1 MPLKGVYLIGLTGNI
16 ACGKSAVLAML
27 EELGARVI
35 DADRVTHA
43 LQQPGE
49 PVYDAIVAEFG
60 PAILAAPGG
69 PIDRR
74 ALGAIVFADPAALR
88 RLERIVHPAVHARI
102 EAWLEQVALEPS
114 TENREPLTSG
124 ASRVTSDEGRG
135 TRHPSPVTRSRVAV
149 IDAIKLLESGWKPL
163 CDAIW
168 VVTCAPE
175 QQIERLVATRGL
187 SEAEARARIAA
198 QPPQADK
205 VAQADV
211 VIDNSGSLE
220 ETRRQVEAA
229 WQRIVG
235 RSDA

>member
-1 MPLKGVYLIGLTGNI
+1 MPLPGIYLIGLTGNI
-16 ACGKSAVLAML
+16 ACGKSSVLAML
-27 EELGARVI
+27 EQLGAQVI
-35 DADRVTHA
+35 DADRVTHM

-60 PAILAAPGG
+60 PGILADPGG
-69 PIDRR
+69 AIDRR
-74 ALGAIVFADPAALR
+74 ALGAIVFADPLALR

-102 EAWLEQVALEPS
+102 EAWLAQIARQGDKETRRQGEVNSLVSHSPGLPVS
-114 TENREPLTSG
+114 L
-124 ASRVTSDEGRG
+124 SR
-135 TRHPSPVTRSRVAV
+135 PVAV

-168 VVTCAPE
+168 VVTCTLE
-175 QQIERLVATRGL
+175 QQVERLIATRGL
-187 SEAEARARIAA
+187 SASDAQVRVAA

-220 ETRRQVEAA
+220 ETRQQVEAA
-229 WQRIVG
+229 WHAIPADR
-235 RSDA
+235 

>member
-1 MPLKGVYLIGLTGNI
+1 MKLPGLYLIGLTGNI
-16 ACGKSAVLAML
+16 ACGKSSVLAML
-27 EELGARVI
+27 EQLGAQVI

-60 PAILAAPGG
+60 AGILTAPGG

-88 RLERIVHPAVHARI
+88 RLERIVHPAVHTRI
-102 EAWLEQVALEPS
+102 EEWLKSV
-114 TENREPLTSG
+114 G
-124 ASRVTSDEGRG
+124 DGRWAMG
-135 TRHPSPVTRSRVAV
+135 DGETGQPPSPIAHPPIAV

-168 VVTCAPE
+168 VVTCTPE
-175 QQIERLVATRGL
+175 QQVERLVATRGL
-187 SEAEARARIAA
+187 SVGEAQARVAA

-211 VIDNSGSLE
+211 VIDNSGSLA
-220 ETRRQVEAA
+220 ETRQQVEAA
-229 WQRIVG
+229 WQSIP
-235 RSDA
+235 S